1 MPSAS
6 EPFVMCL
13 CKILAHFYVELSGLF
28 LFFSM
33 MIYKHE
39 VQPFVGCHVTL
50 WAMSQGVAFRVG
62 PAISTYK

>member
-1 MPSAS
+1 
-6 EPFVMCL
+6 MCL

-33 MIYKHE
+33 KIYKHE

-50 WAMSQGVAFRVG
+50 WAVPTYPKLNSWPYSLSQLF
-62 PAISTYK
+62 PESCHLNI